1 MTRPRLGWVH
11 TDADGY
17 LINDGQEVF
26 VDEKIVS
33 YPGGKIIITTAPE
46 TTRCGR
52 PLPGKP
58 ACVHTTLIIVPHQW
72 ARHPIRVAGRPLMR
86 ESSTR

>member
-1 MTRPRLGWVH
+1 VH

-26 VDEKIVS
+26 VDEKMVS
-33 YPGGKIIITTAPE
+33 YRGGKIIITTAPE
-46 TTRCGR
+46 KTGCGR

-58 ACVHTTLIIVPHQW
+58 ACVNTTLLTFPIQW
-72 ARHPIRVAGRPLMR
+72 ARHPTGVAGRPVRR
-86 ESSTR
+86 ETSTR